1 VRSLKKRKTAGE
13 LSHELASDSTKYDA
27 FEVGHALVE
36 DGSVEKGIMDCI
48 QIHNKIFNVDEY
60 VVGYLIASDPLI
72 KGLMR
77 RKFHAW
83 LWLPKPRPSQA
94 MFLYNKKLDKI
105 TKCLWVLPNVIK
117 MENLIGDPFVKPE
130 YKRMQAWSMAFYQG
144 TFFEFVRYE
153 SGTDL
158 MSEQEYLKAYGEKLI
173 DTKADDFGISVSDT
187 FDFSKIQ
194 TNKVVDPDKPLT
206 N

>member
-1 VRSLKKRKTAGE
+1 
-13 LSHELASDSTKYDA
+13 
-27 FEVGHALVE
+27 
-36 DGSVEKGIMDCI
+36 
-48 QIHNKIFNVDEY
+48 
-60 VVGYLIASDPLI
+60 
-72 KGLMR
+72 
-77 RKFHAW
+77 
-83 LWLPKPRPSQA
+83 